1 MKLSQK
7 SAKYGK
13 KSKVCQA
20 DQPSSS
26 TEYNV
31 VQEFRDEYTSDTG
44 SDDNDQSENFVCQ
57 SGTRTRSHKRLI
69 KVGLNLSVPP
79 NVLDTPEMASVAVIY
94 FKSQWKN
101 G

>member
-44 SDDNDQSENFVCQ
+44 SDDNDQSENFVFQ
-57 SGTRTRSHKRLI
+57 RGTRTRSHKSLI
-69 KVGLNLSVPP
+69 KVGLTFLYHQMF
-79 NVLDTPEMASVAVIY
+79 LTH
-94 FKSQWKN
+94 QRWL
-101 G
+101 